1 MPRRRL
7 LIASAAALPL
17 LAAASGCD
25 SHDLFAG
32 PDPLGGPPP
41 LAHDTVVLETAITA
55 ENRMIARYR
64 SAMSGRAASSNAG
77 RLLAEL
83 LAQHEQHLTQL
94 RARLVIPQGTPASEL
109 PSSAAPIAGRGPGG
123 AAPVTLAELRTAER
137 QSAAALTDQL
147 VGVQPALAQLFASIA
162 ASDATHVAALAGVSE
177 QLCHQIKAKTFFIIT
192 AVVHRPIKPQ

>member
-41 LAHDTVVLETAITA
+41 LAHDTVVLKAAITA
-55 ENRMIARYR
+55 ENQMIARYR
-64 SAMSGRAASSNAG
+64 SAMSGRATSSSAG

-83 LAQHEQHLTQL
+83 LAQHEQHLSQL
-94 RARLVIPQGTPASEL
+94 RARLVIPPGMPASES
-109 PSSAAPIAGRGPGG
+109 PSAAAPITGV
-123 AAPVTLAELRTAER
+123 VTAAELRAAER
-137 QSAAALTDQL
+137 QSATTLTDQL
-147 VGVQPALAQLFASIA
+147 LSVQPALAQLFASIA
-162 ASDATHVAALAGVSE
+162 ASDATHVGALAGVNS
-177 QLCHQIKAKTFFIIT
+177 
-192 AVVHRPIKPQ
+192 